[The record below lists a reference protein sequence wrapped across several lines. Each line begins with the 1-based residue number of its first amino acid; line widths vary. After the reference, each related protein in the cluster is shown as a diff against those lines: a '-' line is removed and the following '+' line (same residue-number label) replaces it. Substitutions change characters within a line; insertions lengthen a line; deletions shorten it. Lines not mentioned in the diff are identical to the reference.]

1 MTATP
6 IPLPAARVNL
16 AEQVYATLK
25 AQIHDFQFA
34 DLIRPPV
41 EAVRSLY
48 ERAGL
53 SWSAGAQAAMEAYLA
68 NKPQGK
74 HGAHRYAVGEREQ
87 IERDRRHYARYQRFH
102 GVPNEV

>member
-1 MTATP
+1 MNLVIDQIERGE
-6 IPLPAARVNL
+6 IPR
-16 AEQVYATLK
+16 

-34 DLIRPPV
+34 ELIARPV

-53 SWSAGAQAAMEAYLA
+53 SWSSGAQAAMEAYLA
-68 NKPQGK
+68 HKPQGK
-74 HGAHRYAVGEREQ
+74 HGAHRYSVGEREQ